1 MNCAW
6 QIHLT
11 LFLQEVAFTK
21 LNSKLL
27 DHDIEVIYTD
37 NLLENIIV
45 YVHDVHVVPIQLT

>member
-11 LFLQEVAFTK
+11 VFLQEVAFTK

-37 NLLENIIV
+37 NHLENIIV
-45 YVHDVHVVPIQLT
+45 YVHDVHVVPVQLT